1 MKVAFIKAISLLMST
16 SGKES
21 CATRSNV
28 KSADS
33 RPSMVTCGPNQPC
46 PRGTTC
52 LKIYGKE
59 GLCVLTK

>member
-1 MKVAFIKAISLLMST
+1 MKLAFIKAISLLVIT
-16 SGKES
+16 LGKES
-21 CATRSNV
+21 CATRST
-28 KSADS
+28 AS